1 MRLISVVLSAV
12 LLSIGLVRSQTIH
25 PSAKRAPVT
34 SEPILLGLYMT
45 PQVDALFAGD
55 MFIFHA
61 GVKDDTDGVRHE
73 FDSEILWTL
82 SPKGTTSTLT
92 GTTGSVDTFFARQA
106 YTSYIIGVSWTN
118 DSVVPPKTLTVF
130 DTVYVKPEP
139 SDLARFSA
147 TKVLDRTKPV
157 CEYYT
162 LRGQKLHGFGNSRVN
177 GIVLERMIGPDG
189 TSSAKTAVVGA
200 VPGLRIRNVQ

>member
-1 MRLISVVLSAV
+1 MRLISVVLSSV
-12 LLSIGLVRSQTIH
+12 LLSICLVRSQTTH

-34 SEPILLGLYMT
+34 SEPMTLGLYMT
-45 PQVDALFAGD
+45 PRVETLFAGD

-61 GVKDDTDGVRHE
+61 EVRDDTEGVRHE
-73 FDSEILWTL
+73 FESNILWTL
-82 SPKGTTSTLT
+82 APAGTTSTLT

-106 YTSYIIGVSWTN
+106 YTFYVIGASFTEDGVAS
-118 DSVVPPKTLTVF
+118 PRTLWAF

-162 LRGQKLHGFGNSRVN
+162 LCGQKLQGFGKSRVN
-177 GIVLERMIGPDG
+177 GIVLERMIGPEG

-200 VPGLRIRNVQ
+200 VPGLRIRKVQ